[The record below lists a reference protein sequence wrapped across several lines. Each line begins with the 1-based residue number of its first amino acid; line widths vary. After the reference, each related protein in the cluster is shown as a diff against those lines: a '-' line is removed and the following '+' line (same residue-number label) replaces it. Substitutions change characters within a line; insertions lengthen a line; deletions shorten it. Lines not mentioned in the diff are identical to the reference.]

1 MDPKQRGVVLLVVG
15 ALLVLISA
23 TADSLGLG
31 GAPGFGWKQTAGV
44 VAGVALLVAGG
55 ASLRRGGE

>member
-1 MDPKQRGVVLLVVG
+1 MDPKQRSVVLLVVG
-15 ALLVLISA
+15 ALLVVISA
-23 TADSLGLG
+23 TADFLGLG

-44 VAGVALLVAGG
+44 VMGVVLLVAGS